1 MAMTTEETMVEM
13 TRRGQ
18 EAFSQTMRI
27 YADAWKPILSMW
39 PALDAKA
46 PSAEEVVDKAYDFA
60 AQALATQREFTK
72 SVLAATRSAASSAA
86 WMAKETTHAAGGKD
100 QASS

>member
-1 MAMTTEETMVEM
+1 MAMTTAETMAEM

-18 EAFSQTMRI
+18 EAFARTMRI
-27 YADAWKPILSMW
+27 YADAWKPVLSMW

-72 SVLAATRSAASSAA
+72 SMLAATRSAASSAA
-86 WMAKETTHAAGGKD
+86 WMAKETTNAAGRKE
-100 QASS
+100 ASS